1 MSVQKTF
8 LSVLL
13 GLAVT
18 VPAHAINVRKDIRSA
33 WGYSD
38 RGICPYE
45 DAPEFILAGSLGKSG
60 QHGTYG
66 DEWAVVGMVARKV
79 VAHGG
84 YFCPYQVQCANEWR
98 NKKAWTYYFKPTG
111 YSESKCVWLCEH
123 GYSGE
128 NCVQKSSNAPVDTYT
143 NNMVGK
149 TSGLDLKT
157 SGKYKDQCESEV
169 QGFDAWYQKGV
180 YCSQDDGSKQNEIDV
195 VLGVH
200 TYLEHGVIFGPIR
213 IKCQRDNWGK
223 NDSFVDSVKK
233 EKNGRHVLACAPGYE
248 PNETKDN
255 CVLIG
260 SQAAEAAVAASDPLS
275 GATMCNGFTKESFNA
290 AKHYALTT
298 AEGCTKFFCSQVGY
312 AFPADGSFECTE
324 CATGVKGGAH
334 PVNGQCKVCQT
345 GQYFDKASGE
355 CLTAAAYSRTD
366 MMYGKGKTRNLVPSI
381 AQQCWPIVSP
391 DDYKNCVV
399 KGGAVTDDEES
410 SGNSGGN
417 STSGSNPKVT
427 PPAPGDRVPV
437 GTVPG
442 AGSASGG
449 SSAAGSSGG
458 STGTI
463 GGSAVVDNQPSL
475 PVNNGFE
482 KIQNPVS
489 FQPTVRTPV
498 KRKTVR

>member
-1 MSVQKTF
+1 MSVQKTL

-18 VPAHAINVRKDIRSA
+18 VPAHAINVRTDIRSA

-60 QHGTYG
+60 EHGTYG
-66 DEWAVVGMVARKV
+66 DEWAIVGMVARKI

-84 YFCPYQVQCANEWR
+84 YFCPYQVQCANER
-98 NKKAWTYYFKPTG
+98 GNKKAWTYYFKPTG
-111 YSESKCVWLCEH
+111 YSESKCVWLCEY

-143 NNMVGK
+143 NNMASK
-149 TSGLDLKT
+149 TSGLSLKT
-157 SGKYKDQCESEV
+157 SGKYKDQCESEI
-169 QGFDAWYQKGV
+169 QGFDAWYQTGA
-180 YCSQDDGSKQNEIDV
+180 YCSQDDGSKKNEIDV

-213 IKCQRDNWGK
+213 IKCQRDNWK
-223 NDSFVDSVKK
+223 SNDSFVDSVKK

-248 PNETKDN
+248 PNEAKDN

-260 SQAAEAAVAASDPLS
+260 SQAAEAAVAAAEAAVAASDPLS

-355 CLTAAAYSRTD
+355 CLTAMAYSRTD
-366 MMYGKGKTRNLVPSI
+366 MMYGKGGTRNTVPNVLE
-381 AQQCWPIVSP
+381 QCW
-391 DDYKNCVV
+391 
-399 KGGAVTDDEES
+399 
-410 SGNSGGN
+410 
-417 STSGSNPKVT
+417 PKVT
-427 PPAPGDRVPV
+427 PDEYKVCVIHGVTDTEDMGDVP
-437 GTVPG
+437 TL
-442 AGSASGG
+442 
-449 SSAAGSSGG
+449 
-458 STGTI
+458 
-463 GGSAVVDNQPSL
+463 PS
-475 PVNNGFE
+475 NGLG
-482 KIQNPVS
+482 KIQTQIQ
-489 FQPTVRTPV
+489 FQQAARTPV
-498 KRKTVR
+498 KRQTVK